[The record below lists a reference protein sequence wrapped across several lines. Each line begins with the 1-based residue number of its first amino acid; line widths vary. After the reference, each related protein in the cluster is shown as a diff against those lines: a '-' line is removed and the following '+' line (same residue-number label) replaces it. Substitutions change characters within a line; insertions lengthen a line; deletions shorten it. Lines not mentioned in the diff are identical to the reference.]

1 MADLKDYLKKRAAE
15 TGTAGLA
22 LDPNAD
28 KDASKANQPPIIS
41 PRSKPA
47 LTARTK
53 YGLTLLKL
61 SLFLRARPSLMSR
74 KNRRRT
80 DAVVS

>member
-15 TGTAGLA
+15 TGTAGLT

-28 KDASKANQPPIIS
+28 KDASKVNQHPIIA

-47 LTARTK
+47 LTTRTK
-53 YGLTLLKL
+53 YGLIPLKL
-61 SLFLRARPSLMSR
+61 SLFLRAKPSLMSR
-74 KNRRRT
+74 KNRMEI
-80 DAVVS
+80 